1 MHKSQNFQNKSI
13 IIFLLSIII
22 PIMILSSCLAYYLQN
37 KIQTQNK
44 TYFST
49 TLYSISSNMSTYFSD
64 LKRLT
69 LTPYIYDDIINFY
82 TAVDNGQYTKKGPES
97 YKVETYRK
105 NYISCI
111 QRLLITSR
119 EDILAIS
126 FLPQNLNNQILLTT
140 TKNKD
145 LIETSDY
152 IYRKENWF
160 IDSFIS

>member
-82 TAVDNGQYTKKGPES
+82 TAVDNGQYTKKRP
-97 YKVETYRK
+97 
-105 NYISCI
+105 
-111 QRLLITSR
+111 
-119 EDILAIS
+119 
-126 FLPQNLNNQILLTT
+126 
-140 TKNKD
+140 
-145 LIETSDY
+145 
-152 IYRKENWF
+152 
-160 IDSFIS
+160 